1 MTSTIKVDTISEN
14 TSANGVA
21 VDGVTLKDGGITAT
35 GNILTASNN
44 TDDTNKEAHF
54 IARQYDSGTET
65 EGFQILQTFA
75 NSSENRLDIGGAS
88 SAYNAS
94 TSIGFHTASNTT
106 TRTGT
111 EAFRILNNGHG
122 VFGVGHLSN
131 FGIPTS
137 AALFSATSNTTNA
150 ANDLTTVGS
159 NVATNNIGVINDS
172 NSGILSSIGMET
184 RVTGAGRAA
193 IHNMWQATYQSDLVF
208 RLRTG
213 SGSSGELFRINSGE
227 QCISTGAETS
237 PDVSAGGLTLNIGD
251 LDGNIL
257 TCKSSDVA
265 QGVTAN
271 AEADTFFQLRKL
283 VSASGGAVLR
293 GFTEGE
299 QAIQIF
305 GAADSANTTKST
317 SGEGIVAVTAYVKG
331 GNGTQAVDPGTNA
344 NLFVVNQ
351 GGNAKFIV
359 DTEGQLHSDG
369 GAQSAYDTYED
380 AQLVRAFDLSHG
392 RGVIDSKFDK
402 FISYNHEKL
411 ADMKLVGR
419 EEDGTPNHF
428 INVTGMQ
435 RLHNGAIW
443 QQYEK
448 HQKLAS
454 AFYKLAEKTIG
465 KEEADKLLTDE
476 EIELLN

>member
-1 MTSTIKVDTISEN
+1 MSYIGQTLPADTFQGFTTDSFTGDGSATTFTLSKTPFNESALLVVINNVVQKPTTNFTVSGTTLTIVGTAVASGDVIYATHIGGALPIGQAASLDLNGASDQLILDADADTTISADTDDQIDFKTGGEDSFIMANGGVLTLLNGTTPTINLQDGTTTKGQVLIDQFDQLKLYNKIDDDLILGTNDVGRLTIKN
-14 TSANGVA
+14 
-21 VDGVTLKDGGITAT
+21 DGKFATGGEGTPDVSVGGIT
-35 GNILTASNN
+35 
-44 TDDTNKEAHF
+44 
-54 IARQYDSGTET
+54 
-65 EGFQILQTFA
+65 
-75 NSSENRLDIGGAS
+75 LDL
-88 SAYNAS
+88 NA
-94 TSIGFHTASNTT
+94 
-106 TRTGT
+106 
-111 EAFRILNNGHG
+111 E
-122 VFGVGHLSN
+122 
-131 FGIPTS
+131 
-137 AALFSATSNTTNA
+137 
-150 ANDLTTVGS
+150 
-159 NVATNNIGVINDS
+159 
-172 NSGILSSIGMET
+172 
-184 RVTGAGRAA
+184 
-193 IHNMWQATYQSDLVF
+193 
-208 RLRTG
+208 
-213 SGSSGELFRINSGE
+213 
-227 QCISTGAETS
+227 
-237 PDVSAGGLTLNIGD
+237 
-251 LDGNIL
+251 DGNVL

-265 QGVTAN
+265 HGITGY
-271 AEADTFFQLRKL
+271 AEADTFFQIRKL

-293 GFTEGE
+293 GWTEGE

-305 GAADSANTTKST
+305 GAAESANTTKST
-317 SGEGIVAVTAYVKG
+317 TGEGICAVTAYVRS
-331 GNGTQAVDPGTNA
+331 GTSPVDPGSDA

-448 HQKLAS
+448 HQKLAE
-454 AFYKLAEKTIG
+454 AVYEMAKEALGQDKADAILEKHDI
-465 KEEADKLLTDE
+465 KLL
-476 EIELLN
+476 N